1 VTAKARAAAAKRTC
15 STCGESFIGRAG
27 AKFCGPACK
36 QRAHRFRRAI
46 RNAPRV
52 TVTVA
57 AADAA
62 SAHTAPALA
71 LLAEL
76 DAELAEKSAALE
88 LVGDDRLYWSAAEEA
103 VRELIACT
111 VDRKLDLW
119 RRYHATDD
127 DKTRVKLSAEQRLLE
142 TSLARLLKSV
152 NTDLPIETRPSVR
165 SQKAS
170 RAANARWHRAAY

>member
-1 VTAKARAAAAKRTC
+1 
-15 STCGESFIGRAG
+15 
-27 AKFCGPACK
+27 
-36 QRAHRFRRAI
+36 
-46 RNAPRV
+46 
-52 TVTVA
+52 
-57 AADAA
+57 
-62 SAHTAPALA
+62 LA